1 MSTPLTL
8 TREEVRRLAIVRQH
22 LADPTPAPMLDLIR
36 DLGCLQLDP
45 IRAVERTHLLVL
57 WSRLGAFD
65 EAELEHLRWE
75 DRALF
80 EYWCHAASLV
90 LTEEYPVHRWHMGQ
104 KRHSN
109 PRADAW
115 FAETEGLDDLR
126 DYVLQRVKQEG
137 PLHARE
143 FENPEH
149 MVYDTRWSS
158 GRYVNYLLDL
168 LWSQGHLVI
177 AGRPSNHRQWGLA
190 DQFWPAWT
198 PQEEWNAEQV
208 CRFATQKAIRA
219 LGAATPKQIKFH
231 YTRGRYPNLNAVLKK
246 LVGEGTLHEVVVT
259 RNSEPLPGP
268 WYIHSDDLP
277 LLARLRAN
285 EWHPRTTL
293 LSPFDNLI
301 CDRDRTEQ
309 LFDFFYRIEIYVPAA
324 KREYGY
330 YVLPILHGDQLIG
343 RVDPKMDRQSN
354 TLYVNAVYAE
364 ESSPDDEET
373 VTAVRSAITDLAS
386 FLGATNINWG
396 ECPAQW
402 RGLRE

>member
-1 MSTPLTL
+1 MAIQLTL

-22 LADPTPAPMLDLIR
+22 LADPAPVPMLDLIR

-65 EAELEHLRWE
+65 EAELERLRWD

-90 LTEEYPVHRWHMGQ
+90 LTEEYPVHFWHMEQ
-104 KRHSN
+104 AQHHN
-109 PRADAW
+109 PKAEAW
-115 FAETEGLDDLR
+115 FAATEGLDALR
-126 DYVLQRVKQEG
+126 EYVLQRVQQEG
-137 PLHARE
+137 PLYARD

-168 LWSQGHLVI
+168 LWTQGHLVI
-177 AGRPSNHRQWGLA
+177 AGRPSNHRQWGLSS
-190 DQFWPAWT
+190 QFWPTWT
-198 PQEEWNAEQV
+198 PQESWTAEKV
-208 CRFATQKAIRA
+208 CRFAAQKAIRA
-219 LGAATPKQIKFH
+219 LGAATPKQIKLH

-246 LVGEGTLHEVVVT
+246 LVSEGTLHEITVT
-259 RNSEPLPGP
+259 HRHEPLPGP
-268 WYIHSDDLP
+268 WYLHTDDLP
-277 LLARLRAN
+277 LLQRLRAN
-285 EWHPRTTL
+285 DWHPPTTL

-324 KREYGY
+324 KRQYGY
-330 YVLPILHGDQLIG
+330 YVLPILHGDRLIG
-343 RVDPKMDRQSN
+343 RVDPKMDRQTN
-354 TLYVNAVYAE
+354 TLVVNAVYAE
-364 ESSPDDEET
+364 EGSPDDGET
-373 VTAVRSAITDLAS
+373 VTAVRSAITNLAT
-386 FLGATNINWG
+386 FLGAQQINWG
-396 ECPAQW
+396 ECPPQW
-402 RGLRE
+402 RGLIE